1 MGLQIGQ
8 RCRRWMNFFQKGQL
22 SFSISCCHLGPN
34 TFFWISGLLIPMVRL
49 RGWLDQKTQMATRK
63 RSEAYIVRSR
73 ERLLQAEIPL
83 KISLRQGLCQH
94 NLLT

>member
-8 RCRRWMNFFQKGQL
+8 RCRRWMSFFQKGQL

-49 RGWLDQKTQMATRK
+49 RGWLDQKTQMPTRK
-63 RSEAYIVRSR
+63 KSDAYIVRWR
-73 ERLLQAEIPL
+73 ERLLQAEIAL
-83 KISLRQGLCQH
+83 KIHFGRGH
-94 NLLT
+94 